1 MYCLDLEKE
10 NLKIAGE
17 SETEAH
23 RRVNIN
29 LIPCLPTNSTGDP
42 SEICTVTN
50 TQDKKVMDAKLES
63 IKDYAKDSELLI
75 IVN

>member
-50 TQDKKVMDAKLES
+50 T
-63 IKDYAKDSELLI
+63 
-75 IVN
+75 